1 MKTLTDYRAF
11 IRAKTKHDT
20 LAGFGSVP
28 YKAVE
33 MGRCGVGI
41 ELKDSYFKW
50 ACRYIEDAELMS
62 KVETLF
68 DVMGQ

>member
-1 MKTLTDYRAF
+1 VLDPF
-11 IRAKTKHDT
+11 
-20 LAGFGSVP
+20 AGIGSVP

-50 ACRYIEDAELMS
+50 ACRYIEDAERMA

-68 DVMGQ
+68 DLGQ